1 MGLLHRKSRWERMIE
16 PVAGGGAS
24 RGFVKSGLAAVG
36 TFVGVTLASAVVSSI
51 RRPRDDD
58 A

>member
-1 MGLLHRKSRWERMIE
+1 VLE
-16 PVAGGGAS
+16 PVAAGLAT

-36 TFVGVTLASAVVSSI
+36 TFVGATLASAVVSSI
-51 RRPRDDD
+51 RRPRDDE